1 MTMCRNT
8 RRRLQSLTD
17 KIEGA
22 TCGLISLLRETSEVP
37 ADAVVAE
44 KEAALRAA
52 AVKLMELQAQLG
64 DRDSIITELVEWA
77 SAEDCLTIV
86 DKPERVVTHLMRAM
100 VSNRDLRIKQLEESV
115 ANRDLQMKA
124 LLEENAELKLRPR
137 PETAEKNANDAN
149 AALARVRGLE
159 DHLKTLNAANANLLR
174 DRGGALDLLERHTT
188 AWPSADASLD
198 AETRD
203 FLFSCGRRMPKRDDH
218 VRAGPPSPCP
228 PMGTPPL
235 DPNAKIGPCLAPLQP
250 ATPGLDAWMRC
261 AQQQL
266 QPINN
271 RVGPGF
277 GKPLD
282 PTYLRTMALVCR
294 RCGDTHTAFNA
305 HTGRTMMCTACP
317 VPCDKCRKDG
327 NGPYCATTPCTCDCH
342 KPKDPQ

>member
-1 MTMCRNT
+1 MTMGRET
-8 RRRLQSLTD
+8 REQLT
-17 KIEGA
+17 KISNQLEGA
-22 TCGLISLLRETSEVP
+22 VLKLISAVR
-37 ADAVVAE
+37 DAAE
-44 KEAALRAA
+44 SPTDRAFELQDAALRAA
-52 AVKLMELQAQLG
+52 SEKLTQLQVQLEHRDAVIAELA
-64 DRDSIITELVEWA
+64 EWA
-77 SAEDCLTIV
+77 SAEDCLTIA
-86 DKPERVVTHLMRAM
+86 DKPVMVVAQLMRAM
-100 VSNRDLRIKQLEESV
+100 VSNRDLRIKQLQ
-115 ANRDLQMKA
+115 D
-124 LLEENAELKLRPR
+124 ENAELKLRPR

-198 AETRD
+198 AETRG

-228 PMGTPPL
+228 PMGMPPL

-282 PTYLRTMALVCR
+282 PVALRAATPVCR
-294 RCGDTHTAFNA
+294 RCGDTHAVWDSQIE
-305 HTGRTMMCTACP
+305 RMVMCTACP

-327 NGPYCATTPCTCDCH
+327 NGAYCDTPHCPCDCH